1 MYYHQGLP
9 SNGGQ
14 GAEKPMLV
22 PSPYP
27 AQPGYP
33 QHTMGA
39 MPHPGLTARYA
50 TAQPHQAYAMV
61 SNPGLAGYSS
71 MPPTYSYPSLAAYSS
86 MPGLT
91 TSTPGYISAS
101 QYQASMMAQ
110 QRSMP
115 PSPYGA
121 PPMQAGAPLIAGY
134 STVPGAMPAHTQQ
147 RSIPMGVPGYP
158 PGYPMA
164 SPAQAPLPYHHGAA
178 AFGPP
183 GPY

>member
-1 MYYHQGLP
+1 MYYQGLP
-9 SNGGQ
+9 PNGGQ
-14 GAEKPMLV
+14 GAEKPILV
-22 PSPYP
+22 APSPYGQ
-27 AQPGYP
+27 AQQGYP
-33 QHTMGA
+33 QHAA
-39 MPHPGLTARYA
+39 MQAQAHPGLTTRYA
-50 TAQPHQAYAMV
+50 AQPQAYAMV

-71 MPPTYSYPSLAAYSS
+71 MPPSYSYPSMAAYSS
-86 MPGLT
+86 IPGLA

-110 QRSMP
+110 QRSLP

-134 STVPGAMPAHTQQ
+134 SAVPGAMPAHTQQ

-164 SPAQAPLPYHHGAA
+164 TPGQAPLPYPHGAA

-183 GPY
+183 Y